1 MECLRHSLHYAPSH
15 MRDMPL
21 IALANILH
29 RSGLYNDAII
39 AANSALEIS
48 PSLVVTHF
56 TLANIYAS
64 MKDFEKAKQFYIVSM
79 PYILRCW
86 IKLHTFYID
95 EIV

>member
-1 MECLRHSLHYAPSH
+1 